1 MKLKEKLGHIQQE
14 MKAPKN
20 LRNTFGGYNYR
31 NAEGILEAFKPY
43 EDKYNVTLLLSDQ
56 IEAVEGRVYVV
67 ATATIFNADDGSNE
81 SLSVQAWAREQ
92 EDKKGMDAAQITGA
106 ASSYARKY
114 ALNGIFLLD
123 DTKDPD
129 TDEAKIESDARAVS
143 KAKIG
148 AEKAKAL
155 EVLCSNKGVPVDT
168 IYKQYGVTKLAD
180 LTEEQHLNI
189 VKRLE
194 KTVKK

>member
-43 EDKYNVTLLLSDQ
+43 EDKYNVTLLISDQ

-67 ATATIFNADDGSNE
+67 ATATLFNADDGSNE

-114 ALNGIFLLD
+114 ALNGLFLLD

-129 TDEAKIESDARAVS
+129 TDEAKIESDARSAS
-143 KAKIG
+143 RKQIG

-155 EVLCSNKGVPVDT
+155 EALCINKGVPVDT